1 MKIDIHPDYAN
12 CKVHCGCGNTFMTRS
27 TRPEI
32 HVEICAACHPFYTG
46 KQKFVDTAG
55 RIQRF
60 QEKFKWTG
68 DAAQRTAA
76 GKGMPKA
83 SKVAAPAAEE

>member
-1 MKIDIHPDYAN
+1 MKADIHPDYQT
-12 CKVHCGCGNTFMTRS
+12 CKVHCGCGNTFLTRS

-46 KQKFVDTAG
+46 KQKFIDTAG

-68 DAAQRTAA
+68 DAAQKTAA
-76 GKGMPKA
+76 
-83 SKVAAPAAEE
+83 SKPSAAKKPAAAEE

>member
-1 MKIDIHPDYAN
+1 MKTDIHPDYQN

-46 KQKFVDTAG
+46 KQKFIDTAG

-68 DAAQRTAA
+68 DAAQKTAA
-76 GKGMPKA
+76 LKGAAKKGGKATSG
-83 SKVAAPAAEE
+83 EE

>member
-1 MKIDIHPDYAN
+1 MKADIHPDYAT
-12 CKVHCGCGNTFMTRS
+12 CKVHCGCGNTFLTRS

-68 DAAQRTAA
+68 DAAKNKAA
-76 GKGMPKA
+76 EKAGA
-83 SKVAAPAAEE
+83 SKPAAAPAEG

>member
-1 MKIDIHPDYAN
+1 MKADIHPDYQN

-60 QEKFKWTG
+60 QEKFKWSG
-68 DAAQRTAA
+68 DAAAKTAA
-76 GKGMPKA
+76 SAGAKK
-83 SKVAAPAAEE
+83 KVAAPAEE

>member
-1 MKIDIHPDYAN
+1 MKADIHPDYQT
-12 CKVHCGCGNTFMTRS
+12 CKVHCGCGNTFLTRS

-60 QEKFKWTG
+60 QEKFKWSG
-68 DAAQRTAA
+68 DAAQKTATSKPAA
-76 GKGMPKA
+76 GKSKKA
-83 SKVAAPAAEE
+83 TTSTEE

>member
-1 MKIDIHPDYAN
+1 MKADIHPDYQN

-46 KQKFVDTAG
+46 KQKFIDTAG

-60 QEKFKWTG
+60 QEKFKWSG
-68 DAAQRTAA
+68 DAAQKTAASKPAA
-76 GKGMPKA
+76 GKK
-83 SKVAAPAAEE
+83 KVAAPAEE